1 MLFLILPSKHSYH
14 SHPGCRWAFFQF
26 YWFQIQFE
34 DERIKRTRIL
44 LSTVFM
50 FVGSFHIKFCFH
62 NWIWFYWLISRL
74 LAFLN
79 KNHVHFRAKCPYSK
93 IETLNSCRFRATST
107 RKLLI
112 QVNVL
117 NGHTLAHAHV
127 CRVECE
133 FWIQCVV
140 QKLAQWHSLTSMW
153 IFTTFQWHEM
163 CCFHTATLFSSAFV
177 LGYKNMNVS
186 IKRSRICAA
195 KTREAGKKEQFLFS

>member
-140 QKLAQWHSLTSMW
+140 QKLAQWHSLTSLW
-153 IFTTFQWHEM
+153 FSHCHVIFIGLCIGIQKHE
-163 CCFHTATLFSSAFV
+163 CFNQKKSHLCRE
-177 LGYKNMNVS
+177 N
-186 IKRSRICAA
+186 KRSR
-195 KTREAGKKEQFLFS
+195 KKGAISL